1 MFDRSRRNL
10 AHWFALSMGG
20 ILFAFAGVGYCLNV
34 EEQLRFFDDELF
46 SQSKAFA
53 AKTQYSLYQSQWQN
67 QRSQTPIENGASLN
81 GGLVYARW
89 YDANKQLVQFI
100 GSSDAKQLTV
110 KPGFKTIRVLS
121 SSNQSSS
128 KTTWVRQI
136 TLPVL
141 QGKVLIGY
149 FQTAAPMDSLRGSL
163 NQARL
168 FLTLGVPVTF
178 GVIGITGW
186 FLGELAMRPSL
197 RAYQQLQRFT
207 ADASHELRTP
217 VATVLSNAQVAL
229 MPPEDPSEQRFRLQ
243 KIAETAKSMST
254 LINNLLFLSRHDGSL
269 TETISKP
276 VNLNELLRSL
286 VQEWTVQA
294 LAQSLNFSVQ
304 LPEQPVMLQVDVNLL
319 KQAVINL
326 LSNAFKYTPTG
337 GKVEL
342 RLFTQSYRAV
352 IQIKDNGIGIP
363 PTDLPHIFDRFYR
376 VDTVRS
382 RQTGGFGLG
391 LAIAQQIVQGYG
403 GQITVESILGQ
414 GSTFQINL
422 PAFKHLNWESS

>member
-67 QRSQTPIENGASLN
+67 RRSQTPLENGASLN
-81 GGLVYARW
+81 GELVYARW
-89 YDANKQLVQFI
+89 YNANKQLVQFI

-110 KPGFKTIRVLS
+110 KPGFKTVRVLS
-121 SSNQSSS
+121 SSSQSS

-141 QGKVLIGY
+141 QDKVLIGY
-149 FQTAAPMDSLRGSL
+149 FQTAAPMDSLRSSL

-229 MPPEDPSEQRFRLQ
+229 MPPEDPLEQRFRLQ

-269 TETISKP
+269 AETISKP

-286 VQEWTVQA
+286 AQEWTVQA
-294 LAQSLNFSVQ
+294 PTQSLNFSAQ
-304 LPEQPVMLQVDVNLL
+304 LPEQPVMLKADANLL

-326 LSNAFKYTPTG
+326 LSNAFKYTPAG

-342 RLFTQSYRAV
+342 RLLIQSHRAV
-352 IQIKDNGIGIP
+352 IQVKDNGVGIP

-422 PAFKHLNWESS
+422 PAFKNLNWES